1 MSLETYIEGLGLT
14 FIKYALLK
22 EQYSLKYFLFFGS
35 PELGLELHGIVG
47 PKSLLNFC
55 AYVIVYIRNFSIYGR
70 RFPSARQAVGQSMS
84 VKN

>member
-1 MSLETYIEGLGLT
+1 M

-47 PKSLLNFC
+47 PKSLPKFC
-55 AYVIVYIRNFSIYGR
+55 AYVIVHIRNFPYMAGGSHQPDRGWAGLCLLK
-70 RFPSARQAVGQSMS
+70 FEQHA
-84 VKN
+84 